1 MMVLRILSILTLVPW
16 ILSGACSPAK
26 AQQDWPTRPIKLIV
40 PFPAGGNT
48 DILGRIIAERIQKET
63 GGTVVIENRPGAGA
77 NIGAE
82 AAARSPADGYTLFIG
97 TASTHG
103 INKTLYKELRY
114 DPVADFDPIIL
125 VARSPLYLVVTAK
138 LPVGTVAEFIAY
150 AKQNAGKVSYGS
162 VGKGSPHHLAGEL
175 LKRRTGIEM
184 MHVPYRGSAPALTDL
199 IGGTIQ
205 FMFDATAIA
214 QAKGGQLRV
223 LAVASKERWK
233 VTPEIPSLAEQGV
246 PDFEVGGWFALFAPA
261 KTPPAVLGRV
271 NAIVNGM
278 LKDEAVVKR
287 LNAIGLAPAGGTG
300 AEMAALVKSELV
312 KWGDMVRLSGATIE

>member
-1 MMVLRILSILTLVPW
+1 
-16 ILSGACSPAK
+16 
-26 AQQDWPTRPIKLIV
+26 
-40 PFPAGGNT
+40 
-48 DILGRIIAERIQKET
+48 
-63 GGTVVIENRPGAGA
+63 
-77 NIGAE
+77 
-82 AAARSPADGYTLFIG
+82 
-97 TASTHG
+97 
-103 INKTLYKELRY
+103 
-114 DPVADFDPIIL
+114 
-125 VARSPLYLVVTAK
+125 
-138 LPVGTVAEFIAY
+138 
-150 AKQNAGKVSYGS
+150 
-162 VGKGSPHHLAGEL
+162 
-175 LKRRTGIEM
+175 
-184 MHVPYRGSAPALTDL
+184 
-199 IGGTIQ
+199 
-205 FMFDATAIA
+205 MFDATAIA

-233 VTPEIPSLAEQGV
+233 VTPEVPSLAEQGV